1 MDILSCKN
9 SGYNKDALQHLM
21 RNISFDKVP
30 TVDVLCLI
38 LGFMKPV
45 GIYSTE
51 LSFMIQGI
59 NNSNSTKAP
68 PLTLSLLAKEA
79 DVYLGR
85 QKV

>member
-1 MDILSCKN
+1 
-9 SGYNKDALQHLM
+9 M

-30 TVDVLCLI
+30 TVDVLFLI

-68 PLTLSLLAKEA
+68 PLTLSLLTKEA